1 MLPQNTIM
9 CLYMYVNKSVNV
21 YRLEIMAALQE
32 LLESSEVADEDAA
45 PVKLFLPQA
54 FYKASFQPR
63 WVKSVGAGDE
73 DDEDDEEDQP
83 SVNPDRLA
91 REFLMNRADN
101 TSGMYTSRSMPQYY
115 NSSYT

>member
-1 MLPQNTIM
+1 M

-73 DDEDDEEDQP
+73 DDTYVLNHILHP
-83 SVNPDRLA
+83 FVKL
-91 REFLMNRADN
+91 N
-101 TSGMYTSRSMPQYY
+101 T
-115 NSSYT
+115 NI